1 MNERLEIRLDDMNG
15 VDEVVAQDCLFHLE
29 RLSGDCWFI
38 SVNFKDGTSHA
49 FWLGRKKKSVVVTM
63 HEART

>member
-1 MNERLEIRLDDMNG
+1 MTERLEIRLDDMNG
-15 VDEVVAQDCLFHLE
+15 VDEVVAEDCLFHLE
-29 RLSGDCWFI
+29 RMDTDRWFI
-38 SVNFKDGTSHA
+38 SVTFKDGTGHA